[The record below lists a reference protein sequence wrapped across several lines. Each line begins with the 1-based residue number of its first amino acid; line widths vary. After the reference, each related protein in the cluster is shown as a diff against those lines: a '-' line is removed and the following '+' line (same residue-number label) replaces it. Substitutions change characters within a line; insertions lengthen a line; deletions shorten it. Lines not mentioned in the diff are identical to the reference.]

1 MPVADDTAVDDRVAV
16 LLRFRETLKAQ
27 REKFSRY
34 LKLLDRQEKAIRT
47 GDVDAIVQQAELETT
62 LLREIEAVQKVLTPL
77 EAVYVRSY
85 PQDEDQIPP
94 LRRAVLEL
102 RSAVLQHNRRNRELL
117 REKLELVRT
126 EIESLRVPGAPRSP
140 YDSPGPSLID
150 IST

>member
-47 GDVDAIVQQAELETT
+47 GDVDAIVRQAELETT

-85 PQDEDQIPP
+85 PRDEEQIPP

-117 REKLELVRT
+117 REKLDLVRT
-126 EIESLRVPGAPRSP
+126 EIELLRVPGAPRSP
-140 YDSPGPSLID
+140 YDSDGPSLID

>member
-47 GDVDAIVQQAELETT
+47 GDVDAIVQQAELETI

-85 PQDEDQIPP
+85 PRDEEQIPP

-117 REKLELVRT
+117 REKLDLVRT
-126 EIESLRVPGAPRSP
+126 EIELLRVPGAPRSP
-140 YDSPGPSLID
+140 YDSDGPSLID